1 MPRKIELLG
10 SGDLA
15 GAVGADKVCHRRR
28 RHSIIYLLLLFVV
41 LACTPCS
48 YVQLSLS
55 FQLPA
60 QNDKWKLSI
69 QCSGP
74 LKGKAAAVYFHKD
87 IVDHPDLVS
96 VCPHRHMHPLITPL
110 PNLHPNPNP
119 NPNR

>member
-1 MPRKIELLG
+1 MDLLG
-10 SGDLA
+10 LGDLE
-15 GAVGADKVCHRRR
+15 GGVGADKACHRRL

-60 QNDKWKLSI
+60 QNDKWKLSL
-69 QCSGP
+69 QCKAP
-74 LKGKAAAVYFHKD
+74 LWGQAATVYFHKD

-96 VCPHRHMHPLITPL
+96 VRPHAPPDLILVTPL
-110 PNLHPNPNP
+110 SP
-119 NPNR
+119 

>member
-1 MPRKIELLG
+1 MELLG
-10 SGDLA
+10 LGDLE
-15 GAVGADKVCHRRR
+15 GGVGDDKVCHRRR
-28 RHSIIYLLLLFVV
+28 RHSIVYLLLLFVV

-69 QCSGP
+69 QCKGDSR
-74 LKGKAAAVYFHKD
+74 GKAATVYINND
-87 IVDHPDLVS
+87 IVRHPALVS

>member
-1 MPRKIELLG
+1 MELVGL
-10 SGDLA
+10 GDLE
-15 GAVGADKVCHRRR
+15 GGVGDDKVCHRRR
-28 RHSIIYLLLLFVV
+28 RHSIVYLLLLFVV

-69 QCSGP
+69 QCSGQ
-74 LKGKAAAVYFHKD
+74 LKCRATTVYFHKD

-96 VCPHRHMHPLITPL
+96 VRPHAPPL
-110 PNLHPNPNP
+110 PPDNPSP
-119 NPNR
+119 